1 MFFAFWFMDMALVVR
16 YLESR
21 RNTVNMLPSPV
32 LPASSII
39 RLSAS
44 L

>member
-1 MFFAFWFMDMALVVR
+1 MILALWSMDMALVVR

-21 RNTVNMLPSPV
+21 RNTVNMLPSFV
-32 LPASSII
+32 LPASDVS